1 MRVFNLIFSI
11 FLSFSVLSSLA
22 MAPSPK
28 NTVVK
33 ASSGLGELISES
45 SKPVVI
51 KFYAPWC
58 STCKVYDKAYQAN
71 KSKYSKQVDFYEI
84 NTDDKKFRSVINELQ
99 VARIPITVFIG
110 ADRKTVSKKLGA
122 INQDKLSILIQ
133 SELL

>member
-1 MRVFNLIFSI
+1 MRVFNFLFSI
-11 FLSFSVLSSLA
+11 ALSFSLLSSSA

-28 NTVVK
+28 STTVK
-33 ASSGLGELISES
+33 ANSGLGELISES

-58 STCKVYDKAYQAN
+58 STCKEYDKAYQAN
-71 KSKYSKQVDFYEI
+71 KSKFSKQVDFYEI
-84 NTDDKKFRSVINELQ
+84 NTDDKKFRTIVNELQ
-99 VARIPITVFIG
+99 VARIPITVFIS

-122 INQDKLSILIQ
+122 INQDKLGALIK